1 MQPIPEFEREAP
13 PLPAAS
19 ASSAS
24 SDPLHVRSIRTATWT
39 LVLLAVAFTLHVA
52 ASLLLPIL
60 LAAVLALLLTP
71 PVAALTRIGIPQVAA
86 AAVVVVAVLAA
97 LGALALQL
105 AEPVQRWM
113 DVAPSELRRIEIKL
127 RVIKRPVEAVKE
139 ATDKVA
145 QIAAVGEPKKKPA
158 TVAVEG
164 PTLLRF
170 LNLTQA
176 TVVTFLTMILLVYFL
191 LASGDLFLR
200 KMVRI
205 IPRLPDKIRAAEIAR
220 EIQREVGRYFATI
233 TLINIGLGIATAVLM
248 WLLGM
253 PTPLLWGVVVAA
265 LNFLPYLGALIST
278 VTLGLVAL
286 LTFDSPLQ
294 ALAPPAAF
302 LVLNFVEDQLV
313 LPYVLGRRFAVNPV
327 LIFLWVLVCTWVW
340 GVAGVLLAVPLLV
353 AVRICAERVPAMAP
367 VAALIARD

>member
-1 MQPIPEFEREAP
+1 
-13 PLPAAS
+13 
-19 ASSAS
+19 
-24 SDPLHVRSIRTATWT
+24 
-39 LVLLAVAFTLHVA
+39 
-52 ASLLLPIL
+52 
-60 LAAVLALLLTP
+60 
-71 PVAALTRIGIPQVAA
+71 
-86 AAVVVVAVLAA
+86 
-97 LGALALQL
+97 
-105 AEPVQRWM
+105 
-113 DVAPSELRRIEIKL
+113 
-127 RVIKRPVEAVKE
+127 
-139 ATDKVA
+139 
-145 QIAAVGEPKKKPA
+145 
-158 TVAVEG
+158 
-164 PTLLRF
+164 
-170 LNLTQA
+170 
-176 TVVTFLTMILLVYFL
+176 MILLVYFL

-220 EIQREVGRYFATI
+220 EIQREVGRYFATV

-367 VAALIARD
+367 VAAMIARD

>member
-13 PLPAAS
+13 PLPAA
-19 ASSAS
+19 SAS